1 MKFYVRGGIGDL
13 LQNFWFIKSNPK
25 SEYLV
30 HTHFENAKDIF
41 DHLGVSNCHF
51 YNFNDMDSHNDQVD
65 LIKSNHSDEDQ
76 KNISET
82 PRAFY
87 SDLDFG
93 DEANSIAENFVNSFP
108 VKKDI
113 IGIHPFRSQFAY
125 SVYNHFDL
133 PAKEIPVDIVQKIIN
148 DNDNNYLIFG
158 SEKDFSA
165 YGLKESS
172 NVKFV
177 CFKNILHSLS
187 TVKYCKALIGLD
199 SCFKSMSS
207 MQRIKTICIIG
218 QFKDETRDAMFI
230 NQYEKD
236 GVMKVY
242 RLKNFELEKTEVIN
256 FLSDAIKE

>member
-13 LQNFWFIKSNPK
+13 LQNFWFIKGNPK

-30 HTHFENAKDIF
+30 HTHFEKAKDIF

-51 YNFNDMDSHNDQVD
+51 YNFNDMDSHNYQVD
-65 LIKSNHSDEDQ
+65 AMKASHASEDQ
-76 KNISET
+76 KNISDT
-82 PRAFY
+82 PRSFY

-93 DEANSIAENFVNSFP
+93 EEANLIAENFIKTFP
-108 VKKDI
+108 TAKEI
-113 IGIHPFRSQFAY
+113 IGIHPFRSQFAS

-133 PAKEIPVDIVQKIIN
+133 PAKQIPVDVVQKIIDNN
-148 DNDNNYLIFG
+148 DRNYLIFG
-158 SEKDFSA
+158 SAKDFSN
-165 YGLKESS
+165 YDLKESE

-177 CFKNILHSLS
+177 SFENILHSLS
-187 TVKYCKALIGLD
+187 TVKYCKTLIGLD

-207 MQRIKTICIIG
+207 MQRINTICIIG
-218 QFKDETRDAMFI
+218 QFKDEPRDTMFI

-242 RLKNFELEKTEVIN
+242 RLNNFEIEKDKVIKFIN
-256 FLSDAIKE
+256 ENIV

>member
-1 MKFYVRGGIGDL
+1 MKFYVRGGVGDL
-13 LQNFWFIKSNPK
+13 LQNFWFIKNNPNN
-25 SEYLV
+25 EYLV

-51 YNFNDMDSHNDQVD
+51 YNFNDIDSHNDQVD
-65 LIKSNHSDEDQ
+65 LIKDNHADEDQ

-87 SDLDFG
+87 SELDFG
-93 DEANSIAENFVNSFP
+93 DEANSVAENFVNSFP

-113 IGIHPFRSQFAY
+113 IGIHPFISQFSC
-125 SVYNHFDL
+125 SVYDHFNL
-133 PAKEIPVDIVQKIIN
+133 PAKEIPADVVQKIIN
-148 DNDNNYLIFG
+148 DNDRNYLIFG
-158 SEKDFSA
+158 SAKDFSN
-165 YGLKESS
+165 YGLKESE

-177 CFKNILHSLS
+177 SFKNILHSLS
-187 TVKYCKALIGLD
+187 AVKYCKTLIGSD

-207 MQRIKTICIIG
+207 MQRINTICIVG
-218 QFKDETRDAMFI
+218 RPKDEATDAMFI

-242 RLKNFELEKTEVIN
+242 RLTTFEKEKDKVIQFMN
-256 FLSDAIKE
+256 ENIV

>member
-30 HTHFENAKDIF
+30 HTHFENAKYIF
-41 DHLGVSNCHF
+41 DHLGAYNCHF

-65 LIKSNHSDEDQ
+65 IIKANHSEEDQ

-87 SDLDFG
+87 SDLDLG
-93 DEANSIAENFVNSFP
+93 DDANKIAEDFINSFTS
-108 VKKDI
+108 KKDI
-113 IGIHPFRSQFAY
+113 VGIHPFRSQFA
-125 SVYNHFDL
+125 SSMYNHFDL
-133 PAKEIPVDIVQKIIN
+133 PAKQIPVDVIQKVIN
-148 DNDNNYLIFG
+148 DNDKNYLIFG
-158 SEKDFSA
+158 SEKELSN
-165 YGLKESS
+165 YGLKESD

-177 CFKNILHSLS
+177 CFNNIIHSLS
-187 TVKYCKALIGLD
+187 TVKYCKNLIGLD

-207 MQRIKTICIIG
+207 MQRINTICIIG
-218 QFKDETRDAMFI
+218 EFPDEIRDAMFI

-236 GVMKVY
+236 GIMKVY
-242 RLKNFELEKTEVIN
+242 RLSNFDNEKDQVVQFIN
-256 FLSDAIKE
+256 RNLL